1 MEAQGR
7 HDRPKV
13 VILGALS
20 AMATEIARIYAA
32 RGADLGL
39 LGSSLDR
46 LADLAADLR
55 VRGAATIKVLATD
68 LSAPVSCDA
77 ILGDFAAE
85 MGRIDVLILAYG
97 VLGEQASAR
106 EDLQHAAKILNT
118 NFTSA
123 ALWLLAAAGR
133 VSSAGTIAVFSSVAG
148 DRGRQSNYIYGSAK
162 GGLAIFAQGMAH
174 ELASTG
180 PRIMIIKPGFVITP
194 MTAGMRRSGP
204 LWTDARRVAR
214 IVVRAIDRRRGPIVY
229 VPGFWRWI
237 MLIIRLVPTPIFHR
251 TKL

>member
-1 MEAQGR
+1 MEPQGR
-7 HDRPKV
+7 NDRLNV

-20 AMATEIARIYAA
+20 SMATEIARIYAG
-32 RGADLGL
+32 RGAAVGL
-39 LGSSLDR
+39 LGSSADR

-55 VRGAATIKVLATD
+55 VRGATATKVLATD
-68 LSAPVSCDA
+68 LSAPSSCDT
-77 ILGDFAAE
+77 ILGDFVAE

-97 VLGEQASAR
+97 VLGEQPRAR

-133 VSSAGTIAVFSSVAG
+133 VSGAGTIAVFSSVAG
-148 DRGRQSNYIYGSAK
+148 DRGRQSNYAYGSAK

-174 ELASTG
+174 ELAPTG
-180 PRIMIIKPGFVITP
+180 PRVMIIKPGFVITP
-194 MTAGMRRSGP
+194 MTEGMRRSGP
-204 LWTDARRVAR
+204 LWTDARRAAR

-229 VPGFWRWI
+229 VPWFWRWI
-237 MLIIRLVPTPIFHR
+237 MLMIRLVPTPVFHR